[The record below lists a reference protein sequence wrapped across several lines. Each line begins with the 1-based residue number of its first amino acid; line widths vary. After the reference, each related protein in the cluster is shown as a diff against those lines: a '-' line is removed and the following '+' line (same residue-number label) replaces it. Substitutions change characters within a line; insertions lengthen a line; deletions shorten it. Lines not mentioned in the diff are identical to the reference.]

1 MFDIKSRS
9 RYSFHVLAMACFK
22 IKADRQVKLAKS
34 RPKQMDGGR
43 TGYGR
48 LIIESSLVIKTSVL
62 IKRWATVIFIESLR
76 VTRSVMLRNAP
87 LSMKLLLILIFP
99 LLGFL
104 AFAGLYVADKS
115 ETLGDNSRAVTATSV
130 ARTLSDVV
138 TTLQRER
145 GASGVFLGSGGKTMQ
160 DKLRSLRQ
168 ETDKA
173 MVEMRAQSTEGLSG
187 TENVSRALDDVIA
200 LRLKVDALA
209 INNTESGARF
219 TDIIKVL
226 IGFTY
231 SLEATIEDPQILR
244 ALSSLNQFVD
254 MKERA
259 GRERVLLGLAFN
271 QNRFDAALL
280 SRFSRNLGEF
290 SGYYEAFQR
299 WSPEVFK
306 TKLNAVLQ
314 QPASLE
320 VARLQ
325 RLGFDTPLGDPLN
338 VKPEDWFNLATSR
351 IDMMAQVETELGQTV
366 VSLASDARNEAER
379 SLYVAIGTVVMML
392 IVVLWL
398 ASVIIRNI
406 KIAVVDVN
414 RTLVALSTRD
424 LTART
429 RYTGKDEFGEI
440 SRNLDNMAQQI
451 SDVIREIGSATA
463 QVATAAEQSSAVA
476 LQTSQNVAQQRQGTD
491 QVATAISQMSSTV
504 KDVARST
511 TDASEMSQRVNAST
525 MQGKAEIENTI
536 SLIQG
541 LSLQA
546 QQTSQIIGELKGES
560 NSISSV
566 LDVIRGVADQTNLLA
581 LNAAIEAARAGEQ
594 GRGFAV
600 VADEVRNL
608 AKKTQDSTVSI
619 QQMIANLQ
627 SGSERAAAS
636 MQETLGKAQEGASN
650 VVRAGELLEEIAE
663 GIASISDRN
672 IQVASAAEEQSLVA
686 EEIHRNVH
694 DINALVIQVSA
705 GAEQTAVTSRELA
718 RLAEQQ
724 QGLVGRFKVS

>member
-1 MFDIKSRS
+1 
-9 RYSFHVLAMACFK
+9 
-22 IKADRQVKLAKS
+22 
-34 RPKQMDGGR
+34 
-43 TGYGR
+43 
-48 LIIESSLVIKTSVL
+48 
-62 IKRWATVIFIESLR
+62 
-76 VTRSVMLRNAP
+76 MLRNAP
-87 LSMKLLLILIFP
+87 LSIKLLLILMFP

-104 AFAGLYVADKS
+104 AFAGIFVADKS
-115 ETLGDNSRAVTATSV
+115 ETFGENSRAVTATN
-130 ARTLSDVV
+130 AAQKLSDVV

-145 GASGVFLGSGGKTMQ
+145 GASGVFLGSGGKSMQ
-160 DKLRSLRQ
+160 DKLKTFRQ

-173 MVEMRAQSTEGLSG
+173 MGEMRAQSTQDIPG
-187 TENVSRALDDVIA
+187 TANVLRALDDVIA
-200 LRLKVDALA
+200 LRLKVDGLA
-209 INNTESGARF
+209 INNTESGTRF
-219 TDIIKVL
+219 TDIIKTL
-226 IGFTY
+226 IGYNY
-231 SLEATIEDPQILR
+231 SLEASIEDPQILR

-299 WSPEVFK
+299 WSPEAFK
-306 TKLNAVLQ
+306 TRLNDVLQ
-314 QPASLE
+314 QPGSLE

-338 VKPEDWFNLATSR
+338 IKPEDWFNLSTSR
-351 IDMMAQVETELGQTV
+351 IDLMAKVEAELGQTV
-366 VSLASDARNEAER
+366 VGLASDARSTAES
-379 SLYVAIGTVVMML
+379 SLYAAIATVIAML
-392 IVVLWL
+392 IAVLWL

-414 RTLVALSTRD
+414 RTLIALSTRD

-451 SDVIREIGSATA
+451 SEVIGEIGSATA

-476 LQTSQNVAQQRQGTD
+476 LQTSQNVAQQRLGTD
-491 QVATAISQMSSTV
+491 QMATAISQMSATV

-511 TDASEMSQRVNAST
+511 TDAAAMSQRVNTST
-525 MQGKAEIENTI
+525 VQGKAEIENTI

-546 QQTSQIIGELKGES
+546 EQTSQIIGELKGES
-560 NSISSV
+560 NAISSV

-608 AKKTQDSTVSI
+608 AKKTQESTVSI
-619 QQMIANLQ
+619 QNMIANLQ
-627 SGSERAAAS
+627 SGSERAATS
-636 MQETLGKAQEGASN
+636 MQETLGKAQAGASN

-686 EEIHRNVH
+686 EEIHRNVN
-694 DINALVIQVSA
+694 DINSLVIQVSA

-724 QGLVGRFKVS
+724 QGLVGRFRVS

>member
-1 MFDIKSRS
+1 M
-9 RYSFHVLAMACFK
+9 
-22 IKADRQVKLAKS
+22 
-34 RPKQMDGGR
+34 
-43 TGYGR
+43 
-48 LIIESSLVIKTSVL
+48 
-62 IKRWATVIFIESLR
+62 
-76 VTRSVMLRNAP
+76 
-87 LSMKLLLILIFP
+87 FP
-99 LLGFL
+99 LVGFL
-104 AFAGLYVADKS
+104 AFAGLFVADKS
-115 ETLGDNSRAVTATSV
+115 ENLGDMRRAVTATAV
-130 ARTLSDVV
+130 AQKLSNVV
-138 TTLQRER
+138 TTIQRER
-145 GASGVFLGSGGKTMQ
+145 GASGVFLGSGGKSMQ
-160 DKLRSLRQ
+160 DKLKAFRQ

-173 MVEMRAQSTEGLSG
+173 ISEMRTQSTDGIPG
-187 TENVSRALDDVIA
+187 PDKVYRALDDLNA
-200 LRLKVDALA
+200 LRLKIDTLG
-209 INNTESGARF
+209 INNTESSTRF
-219 TDIIKVL
+219 TDVIKTLV
-226 IGFTY
+226 GFSY
-231 SLEATIEDPQILR
+231 SLEASIEDPEILR
-244 ALSSLNQFVD
+244 GLSSLNQFVD

-259 GRERVLLGLAFN
+259 GRERVLLVQAFN
-271 QNRFDAALL
+271 QNRFDAPLL

-290 SGYYEAFQR
+290 SGYLEAFQR

-306 TKLNAVLQ
+306 TKLNDVMQ
-314 QPASLE
+314 QPGSLE

-325 RLGFDTPLGDPLN
+325 RLGFDTPMGDPLN

-351 IDMMAQVETELGQTV
+351 IDLMAQVEAELGQNV
-366 VSLASDARNEAER
+366 VSLATAARSSAQS
-379 SLYVAIGTVVMML
+379 SLYVAVATVVLML

-406 KIAVVDVN
+406 KVAVVDVN
-414 RTLVALSTRD
+414 RTLIALSTRD

-429 RYTGKDEFGEI
+429 RYVGKDEFGEI

-451 SDVIREIGSATA
+451 SDVIRDIGSATA

-491 QVATAISQMSSTV
+491 QVATAISEMSATV

-511 TDASEMSQRVNAST
+511 TDAAAMSQRVNTST
-525 MQGKAEIENTI
+525 VQGKAEIENTI

-546 QQTSQIIGELKGES
+546 EQTSQIIGELKGES
-560 NSISSV
+560 NAISSV

-608 AKKTQDSTVSI
+608 AKKTQESTVSI
-619 QQMIANLQ
+619 QNMIANLQ
-627 SGSERAAAS
+627 SGSERAATS
-636 MQETLGKAQEGASN
+636 MQETLGKAQAGASS

-686 EEIHRNVH
+686 EEIHRNVD
-694 DINALVIQVSA
+694 DINSLVIQVSA

-724 QGLVGRFKVS
+724 QGLVGRFRVS

>member
-1 MFDIKSRS
+1 MHVMRS
-9 RYSFHVLAMACFK
+9 A
-22 IKADRQVKLAKS
+22 
-34 RPKQMDGGR
+34 
-43 TGYGR
+43 
-48 LIIESSLVIKTSVL
+48 
-62 IKRWATVIFIESLR
+62 
-76 VTRSVMLRNAP
+76 MLRNAP

-99 LLGFL
+99 LVGFL
-104 AFAGLYVADKS
+104 AFAGLFVADKS
-115 ETLGDNSRAVTATSV
+115 ENLGDMRRAVTATAV
-130 ARTLSDVV
+130 AQKLSNVV
-138 TTLQRER
+138 TTIQRER
-145 GASGVFLGSGGKTMQ
+145 GASGVFLGSGGKSMQ
-160 DKLRSLRQ
+160 DKLKAFRQ

-173 MVEMRAQSTEGLSG
+173 ISEMRTQSTDGIPG
-187 TENVSRALDDVIA
+187 PDKVYRALDDLNA
-200 LRLKVDALA
+200 LRLKIDTLG
-209 INNTESGARF
+209 INNTESSTRF
-219 TDIIKVL
+219 TDVIKTLV
-226 IGFTY
+226 GFSY
-231 SLEATIEDPQILR
+231 SLEASIEDPEILR
-244 ALSSLNQFVD
+244 GLSSLNQFVD

-259 GRERVLLGLAFN
+259 GRERVLLVQAFN
-271 QNRFDAALL
+271 QNRFDAPLL

-290 SGYYEAFQR
+290 SGYLEAFQR

-306 TKLNAVLQ
+306 TKLNYVMQ
-314 QPASLE
+314 QPGSLE

-325 RLGFDTPLGDPLN
+325 RLGFDTPMGDPLN

-351 IDMMAQVETELGQTV
+351 IDLMAQVEAELGQNV
-366 VSLASDARNEAER
+366 VSLATAARSSAQS
-379 SLYVAIGTVVMML
+379 SLYVAVATVVLML

-406 KIAVVDVN
+406 KVAVVDVN
-414 RTLVALSTRD
+414 RTLIGLSTRD

-429 RYTGKDEFGEI
+429 RYVGKDEFGEI

-451 SDVIREIGSATA
+451 SDVIRDIGSATA

-491 QVATAISQMSSTV
+491 QVATAISEMSATV

-511 TDASEMSQRVNAST
+511 TDAAAMSQRVNTST
-525 MQGKAEIENTI
+525 VQGKAEIENTI

-546 QQTSQIIGELKGES
+546 EQTSQIIGELKGES
-560 NSISSV
+560 NAISSV

-608 AKKTQDSTVSI
+608 AKKTQESTVSI
-619 QQMIANLQ
+619 QNMIANLQ
-627 SGSERAAAS
+627 SGSERAATS
-636 MQETLGKAQEGASN
+636 MQETLGKAQAGASS

-686 EEIHRNVH
+686 EEIHRNVD
-694 DINALVIQVSA
+694 DINSLVIQVSA

-724 QGLVGRFKVS
+724 QGLVGRFRVS

>member
-1 MFDIKSRS
+1 M
-9 RYSFHVLAMACFK
+9 
-22 IKADRQVKLAKS
+22 
-34 RPKQMDGGR
+34 
-43 TGYGR
+43 
-48 LIIESSLVIKTSVL
+48 
-62 IKRWATVIFIESLR
+62 
-76 VTRSVMLRNAP
+76 
-87 LSMKLLLILIFP
+87 FP

-104 AFAGLYVADKS
+104 AFAGLFVADKS
-115 ETLGDNSRAVTATSV
+115 ENLGDMRRAVTATAV
-130 ARTLSDVV
+130 AQKLSNVV
-138 TTLQRER
+138 TTIQRER
-145 GASGVFLGSGGKTMQ
+145 GASGVFLGSGGKSMQ
-160 DKLRSLRQ
+160 DKLKAFRQ

-173 MVEMRAQSTEGLSG
+173 ISEMRTQSTDGIPSPDK
-187 TENVSRALDDVIA
+187 VYRALDDLTA
-200 LRLKVDALA
+200 LRLKIDTLG
-209 INNTESGARF
+209 INNTESSTRF
-219 TDIIKVL
+219 TDVIKTLV
-226 IGFTY
+226 GFSY
-231 SLEATIEDPQILR
+231 SLEASIEDPEILR
-244 ALSSLNQFVD
+244 GLSSLNQFVD

-259 GRERVLLGLAFN
+259 GRERVLLVQAFN
-271 QNRFDAALL
+271 QNRFDAPLL

-290 SGYYEAFQR
+290 SGYLEAFQR

-306 TKLNAVLQ
+306 TKLNDVMQ
-314 QPASLE
+314 QPGSLE

-325 RLGFDTPLGDPLN
+325 RLGFDTPMGDPLN
-338 VKPEDWFNLATSR
+338 VKPEDWFNLATAR
-351 IDMMAQVETELGQTV
+351 IDMMANVEAELGQNV
-366 VSLASDARNEAER
+366 VGLATDARSSAQS
-379 SLYVAIGTVVMML
+379 SLYVAVAIVVLML

-406 KIAVVDVN
+406 KVAVVDVN
-414 RTLVALSTRD
+414 RTLMALSTRD

-429 RYTGKDEFGEI
+429 RYVGKDEFGEI

-451 SDVIREIGSATA
+451 SDVIRDIGSATA

-476 LQTSQNVAQQRQGTD
+476 LQTNQNVAQQRQGTD
-491 QVATAISQMSSTV
+491 QVATAISEMSATV

-511 TDASEMSQRVNAST
+511 TDAAEMSQRVNNST
-525 MQGKAEIENTI
+525 LQGKTEIDNTI
-536 SLIQG
+536 GLIQG
-541 LSLQA
+541 LSVQA
-546 QQTSQIIGELKGES
+546 EETSRIIDELKGES

-619 QQMIANLQ
+619 QKMIANLQ

-663 GIASISDRN
+663 GIATISDRN

-686 EEIHRNVH
+686 EEIHRNVD
-694 DINALVIQVSA
+694 DINSLVIQVSA

>member
-1 MFDIKSRS
+1 
-9 RYSFHVLAMACFK
+9 
-22 IKADRQVKLAKS
+22 
-34 RPKQMDGGR
+34 
-43 TGYGR
+43 
-48 LIIESSLVIKTSVL
+48 
-62 IKRWATVIFIESLR
+62 
-76 VTRSVMLRNAP
+76 MLRNAP

-99 LLGFL
+99 LVGFL
-104 AFAGLYVADKS
+104 AFAGLFVADKS
-115 ETLGDNSRAVTATSV
+115 ENLGDMRRAVTATAV
-130 ARTLSDVV
+130 AQKLSNVV
-138 TTLQRER
+138 TTIQRER
-145 GASGVFLGSGGKTMQ
+145 GASGVFLGSGGKSMQ
-160 DKLRSLRQ
+160 DKLKAFRQ

-173 MVEMRAQSTEGLSG
+173 ISEMRTQSTDGIPG
-187 TENVSRALDDVIA
+187 PDKVYRALDDLNA
-200 LRLKVDALA
+200 LRLKIDTLG
-209 INNTESGARF
+209 INNTESSTRF
-219 TDIIKVL
+219 TDVIKTLV
-226 IGFTY
+226 GFSY
-231 SLEATIEDPQILR
+231 SLEASIEDPEILR
-244 ALSSLNQFVD
+244 GLSSLNQFVD

-259 GRERVLLGLAFN
+259 GRERVLLVQAFN
-271 QNRFDAALL
+271 QNRFDAPLL

-290 SGYYEAFQR
+290 SGYLEAFQR

-306 TKLNAVLQ
+306 TKLNDVMQ
-314 QPASLE
+314 QPGSLE

-325 RLGFDTPLGDPLN
+325 RLGFDTPMGDPLN

-351 IDMMAQVETELGQTV
+351 IDLMAQVEAELGQNV
-366 VSLASDARNEAER
+366 VSLATAARSSAQS
-379 SLYVAIGTVVMML
+379 SLYVAVATVVLML

-406 KIAVVDVN
+406 KVAVVDVN
-414 RTLVALSTRD
+414 RTLIALSTRD

-429 RYTGKDEFGEI
+429 RYVGKDEFGEI

-451 SDVIREIGSATA
+451 SDVIRDIGSATA

-491 QVATAISQMSSTV
+491 QVATAISEMSATV

-511 TDASEMSQRVNAST
+511 TDAAAMSQRVNTST
-525 MQGKAEIENTI
+525 VQGKAEIENTI

-546 QQTSQIIGELKGES
+546 EQTSQIIGELKGES
-560 NSISSV
+560 NAISSV

-608 AKKTQDSTVSI
+608 AKKTQESTVSI
-619 QQMIANLQ
+619 QNMIANLQ
-627 SGSERAAAS
+627 SGSERAATS
-636 MQETLGKAQEGASN
+636 MQETLGKAQAGASN

-686 EEIHRNVH
+686 EEIHRNVD
-694 DINALVIQVSA
+694 DINSLVIQVSA

>member
-1 MFDIKSRS
+1 
-9 RYSFHVLAMACFK
+9 
-22 IKADRQVKLAKS
+22 
-34 RPKQMDGGR
+34 
-43 TGYGR
+43 
-48 LIIESSLVIKTSVL
+48 
-62 IKRWATVIFIESLR
+62 
-76 VTRSVMLRNAP
+76 MLRNAP

-104 AFAGLYVADKS
+104 AFAGLFVADKS
-115 ETLGDNSRAVTATSV
+115 ENLGDMRRAVTATAV
-130 ARTLSDVV
+130 AQKLSNVV
-138 TTLQRER
+138 TTIQRER
-145 GASGVFLGSGGKTMQ
+145 GASGVFLGSGGKSMQ
-160 DKLRSLRQ
+160 DKLKAFRQ

-173 MVEMRAQSTEGLSG
+173 ISEMRAQSTDGIPG
-187 TENVSRALDDVIA
+187 PDKVYRALDDLTA
-200 LRLKVDALA
+200 LRLKIDTLG
-209 INNTESGARF
+209 INNTESSTRF
-219 TDIIKVL
+219 TDVIKTLV
-226 IGFTY
+226 GFSY
-231 SLEATIEDPQILR
+231 SLEASIEDPEILR
-244 ALSSLNQFVD
+244 GLSSLNQFVD

-259 GRERVLLGLAFN
+259 GRERVLLVQAFN
-271 QNRFDAALL
+271 QNRFDAPLL

-290 SGYYEAFQR
+290 SGYLEAFQR

-306 TKLNAVLQ
+306 TKLNDVMQ
-314 QPASLE
+314 QPGSLE

-325 RLGFDTPLGDPLN
+325 RLGFDTPMGDPLN
-338 VKPEDWFNLATSR
+338 VKPEDWFNLSTAR
-351 IDMMAQVETELGQTV
+351 IDMMANVEAELGQNV
-366 VSLASDARNEAER
+366 VGLATDARSSAQS
-379 SLYVAIGTVVMML
+379 SLYVAVAIVVLML

-406 KIAVVDVN
+406 KVAVVDVN
-414 RTLVALSTRD
+414 RTLMALSTRD

-429 RYTGKDEFGEI
+429 RYIGKDEFGEI
-440 SRNLDNMAQQI
+440 SRNLDNMAHQI
-451 SDVIREIGSATA
+451 SEVISEIGSATA

-476 LQTSQNVAQQRQGTD
+476 LQTNQNVAQQRQGTD
-491 QVATAISQMSSTV
+491 QVATAISEMSATV

-511 TDASEMSQRVNAST
+511 TDAAEMSQRVNSST
-525 MQGKAEIENTI
+525 VQGKTEIDNTI
-536 SLIQG
+536 GLIQE
-541 LSLQA
+541 LSVQA
-546 QQTSQIIGELKGES
+546 EETSRIIDELKGES

-619 QQMIANLQ
+619 QKMIANLQ

-663 GIASISDRN
+663 GIATISDRN

-686 EEIHRNVH
+686 EEIHRNVD
-694 DINALVIQVSA
+694 DINSLVIQVSA

>member
-1 MFDIKSRS
+1 M
-9 RYSFHVLAMACFK
+9 
-22 IKADRQVKLAKS
+22 
-34 RPKQMDGGR
+34 
-43 TGYGR
+43 
-48 LIIESSLVIKTSVL
+48 
-62 IKRWATVIFIESLR
+62 
-76 VTRSVMLRNAP
+76 
-87 LSMKLLLILIFP
+87 FP

-104 AFAGLYVADKS
+104 AFAGIFVADKR
-115 ETLGDNSRAVTATSV
+115 ETLSDNSRAVTATS
-130 ARTLSDVV
+130 AAQKLSDVV

-145 GASGVFLGSGGKTMQ
+145 GASGVFLGSGGKSMQ
-160 DKLRSLRQ
+160 DKLKTFRQ
-168 ETDKA
+168 ESDKA
-173 MVEMRAQSTEGLSG
+173 ISAMRAQSTEGIPGLDG
-187 TENVSRALDDVIA
+187 VKRALDDLLA
-200 LRLKVDALA
+200 LRAKVDSLA
-209 INNTESGARF
+209 INNTESGTRF
-219 TDIIKVL
+219 TDIIKTL

-231 SLEATIEDPQILR
+231 SLEASIEDPEILR

-271 QNRFDAALL
+271 QNRFDSALL

-299 WSPEVFK
+299 WAPDVFK
-306 TKLNAVLQ
+306 SKLSAVLQ
-314 QPASLE
+314 QPGSLE

-338 VKPEDWFNLATSR
+338 VKPEDWFNLATVR
-351 IDMMAQVETELGQTV
+351 IDMMAQVEAELGQTV
-366 VSLASDARNEAER
+366 VGLASDARKDAER
-379 SLYVAIGTVVMML
+379 SLYVAIGTVIVML
-392 IVVLWL
+392 IAVLWL

-414 RTLVALSTRD
+414 RTLITLSTRD

-451 SDVIREIGSATA
+451 SEVIREIGSATA

-511 TDASEMSQRVNAST
+511 TAASAMSQRVNAST
-525 MQGKAEIENTI
+525 MQGKIEIDNTVT
-536 SLIQG
+536 LIKG
-541 LSLQA
+541 LSVQA
-546 QQTSQIIGELKGES
+546 EQTSRIIDELKGES
-560 NSISSV
+560 DSISSV

-608 AKKTQDSTVSI
+608 AKKTQESTVSI
-619 QQMIANLQ
+619 QNMIANLQ
-627 SGSERAAAS
+627 SGSDRAASS
-636 MQETLGKAQEGASN
+636 MQETLGKAQQGATN

-724 QGLVGRFKVS
+724 QGLVGRFRVS

>member
-1 MFDIKSRS
+1 
-9 RYSFHVLAMACFK
+9 
-22 IKADRQVKLAKS
+22 
-34 RPKQMDGGR
+34 
-43 TGYGR
+43 
-48 LIIESSLVIKTSVL
+48 
-62 IKRWATVIFIESLR
+62 
-76 VTRSVMLRNAP
+76 MLRNAP

-104 AFAGLYVADKS
+104 AFAGLFVADKS
-115 ETLGDNSRAVTATSV
+115 ENLGDMRRAVTATAV
-130 ARTLSDVV
+130 AQKLSNVV
-138 TTLQRER
+138 TTIQRER
-145 GASGVFLGSGGKTMQ
+145 GASGVFLGSGGKSMQ
-160 DKLRSLRQ
+160 DKLKTFRQ

-173 MVEMRAQSTEGLSG
+173 ISEMRAQSTDGIPG
-187 TENVSRALDDVIA
+187 PDKVYRALDDLTA
-200 LRLKVDALA
+200 LRLKIDTLG
-209 INNTESGARF
+209 INNTESSTRF
-219 TDIIKVL
+219 TDVIKTLV
-226 IGFTY
+226 GFSY
-231 SLEATIEDPQILR
+231 SLEASIEDPQILR
-244 ALSSLNQFVD
+244 GLSSLNQFID

-259 GRERVLLGLAFN
+259 GRERVLLVQAFN
-271 QNRFDAALL
+271 QNRFDAPLL

-290 SGYYEAFQR
+290 SGYLEAFQR

-306 TKLNAVLQ
+306 TKLNDVMQ
-314 QPASLE
+314 QPGSLE

-325 RLGFDTPLGDPLN
+325 RLGFDTPMGDPLN
-338 VKPEDWFNLATSR
+338 VKPEDWFNLSTVR
-351 IDMMAQVETELGQTV
+351 IDMMAQVEAELGQNV
-366 VSLASDARNEAER
+366 VGLATDARSSAQS
-379 SLYVAIGTVVMML
+379 SLYVAVATVVLML

-406 KIAVVDVN
+406 KVAVVDVN
-414 RTLVALSTRD
+414 RTLMALSTRD

-429 RYTGKDEFGEI
+429 RYIGKDEFGEI
-440 SRNLDNMAQQI
+440 SRNLDNMAHQI
-451 SDVIREIGSATA
+451 SEVISEIGSATA

-476 LQTSQNVAQQRQGTD
+476 LQTNQNVAQQRQGTD
-491 QVATAISQMSSTV
+491 QVATAISEMSATV

-511 TDASEMSQRVNAST
+511 TDAAEMSQRVNNST
-525 MQGKAEIENTI
+525 VQGKTEIDNTI
-536 SLIQG
+536 GLIQE
-541 LSLQA
+541 LSVQA
-546 QQTSQIIGELKGES
+546 EETSRIIDELKGES

-619 QQMIANLQ
+619 QKMIANLQ

-663 GIASISDRN
+663 GIATISDRN

-686 EEIHRNVH
+686 EEIHRNVD
-694 DINALVIQVSA
+694 DINSLVIQVSA
-705 GAEQTAVTSRELA
+705 GAEQTAVTSSELA

>member
-1 MFDIKSRS
+1 M
-9 RYSFHVLAMACFK
+9 V
-22 IKADRQVKLAKS
+22 
-34 RPKQMDGGR
+34 
-43 TGYGR
+43 
-48 LIIESSLVIKTSVL
+48 
-62 IKRWATVIFIESLR
+62 FIESLR
-76 VTRSVMLRNAP
+76 VLRSVMLRNAP
-87 LSMKLLLILIFP
+87 LSIKLLLILMFP

-104 AFAGLYVADKS
+104 AFAGIFVADKS
-115 ETLGDNSRAVTATSV
+115 ETFGENSLAVTATN
-130 ARTLSDVV
+130 AAQKLSDVV

-145 GASGVFLGSGGKTMQ
+145 GASGVFLGSGGKSMQ
-160 DKLRSLRQ
+160 DKLKTFRQ

-173 MVEMRAQSTEGLSG
+173 MGEMRAQSTQDIPG
-187 TENVSRALDDVIA
+187 TANVLRALDDVIA
-200 LRLKVDALA
+200 LRLKVDGLA
-209 INNTESGARF
+209 INNTESGTRF
-219 TDIIKVL
+219 TDIIKTL
-226 IGFTY
+226 IGYNY
-231 SLEATIEDPQILR
+231 SLEASIEDPQILR

-299 WSPEVFK
+299 WSPEAFK
-306 TKLNAVLQ
+306 TRLNDVLQ
-314 QPASLE
+314 QPGSLE

-338 VKPEDWFNLATSR
+338 IKPEDWFNLSTSR
-351 IDMMAQVETELGQTV
+351 IDLMAKVEAELGQTV
-366 VSLASDARNEAER
+366 VGLASDARSTAES
-379 SLYVAIGTVVMML
+379 SLYVAIATVIAML
-392 IVVLWL
+392 IAVLWL

-414 RTLVALSTRD
+414 RTLIALSTRD

-429 RYTGKDEFGEI
+429 CYTGKDEFGEI

-451 SDVIREIGSATA
+451 SEVIGEIGSATA
-463 QVATAAEQSSAVA
+463 QVATAAEQSSSVA
-476 LQTSQNVAQQRQGTD
+476 LQTSQNVAQQRLGTD
-491 QVATAISQMSSTV
+491 QMATAISQMSATV

-511 TDASEMSQRVNAST
+511 TDAAAMSQRVNTST
-525 MQGKAEIENTI
+525 VQGKAEIENTI

-546 QQTSQIIGELKGES
+546 EQTSQIIGELKGES
-560 NSISSV
+560 NAISSV

-608 AKKTQDSTVSI
+608 AKKTQESTVSI
-619 QQMIANLQ
+619 QNMIANLQ
-627 SGSERAAAS
+627 SGSERAATS
-636 MQETLGKAQEGASN
+636 MQETLGKAQAGASN

-686 EEIHRNVH
+686 EEIHRNVD
-694 DINALVIQVSA
+694 DINSLVIQVSA

-724 QGLVGRFKVS
+724 QGLVGRFRVS

>member
-1 MFDIKSRS
+1 M
-9 RYSFHVLAMACFK
+9 
-22 IKADRQVKLAKS
+22 
-34 RPKQMDGGR
+34 
-43 TGYGR
+43 
-48 LIIESSLVIKTSVL
+48 
-62 IKRWATVIFIESLR
+62 
-76 VTRSVMLRNAP
+76 
-87 LSMKLLLILIFP
+87 FP

-104 AFAGLYVADKS
+104 AFAGIFVADKS
-115 ETLGDNSRAVTATSV
+115 ENLGDMRRAVTATS
-130 ARTLSDVV
+130 AAQKLSNIV

-145 GASGVFLGSGGKTMQ
+145 GASGVFLGSGGKSMQ
-160 DKLRSLRQ
+160 DKLKTFRQ

-173 MVEMRAQSTEGLSG
+173 IVEMRAQSADGIPGL
-187 TENVSRALDDVIA
+187 EKVNRALDDLIA
-200 LRLKVDALA
+200 LRLKVDALS
-209 INNTESGARF
+209 INGTESSTRF
-219 TDIIKVL
+219 TDVVKTL
-226 IGFTY
+226 IGFSY
-231 SLEATIEDPQILR
+231 SLEASIEDPEILR

-259 GRERVLLGLAFN
+259 GRERVLLVQAFN
-271 QNRFDAALL
+271 QNRFDAPLL

-290 SGYYEAFQR
+290 SGYLEAFQR
-299 WSPEVFK
+299 WSPEIFK
-306 TKLNAVLQ
+306 TKLNDVMQ
-314 QPASLE
+314 QPGSLE

-325 RLGFDTPLGDPLN
+325 HLGFDTPLGDALN
-338 VKPEDWFNLATSR
+338 IKPEDWFNLATVR
-351 IDMMAQVETELGQTV
+351 IDMMAQVEAELGQTV
-366 VSLASDARNEAER
+366 VSLASNARSAAES
-379 SLYVAIGTVVMML
+379 SLYIAVGTVILML
-392 IVVLWL
+392 VVVLWL

-414 RTLVALSTRD
+414 RTLIALSTRD

-451 SDVIREIGSATA
+451 SEVIGEIGSATA

-476 LQTSQNVAQQRQGTD
+476 LQTSQNVAQQRLGTD
-491 QVATAISQMSSTV
+491 QMATAISQMSATV

-511 TDASEMSQRVNAST
+511 TDAAAMSQRVNIST
-525 MQGKAEIENTI
+525 VQGKAEIENTI

-546 QQTSQIIGELKGES
+546 EQTSQIIGELKGES
-560 NSISSV
+560 NAISSV

-608 AKKTQDSTVSI
+608 AKKTQESTVSI
-619 QQMIANLQ
+619 QNMIANLQ
-627 SGSERAAAS
+627 SGSERAATS
-636 MQETLGKAQEGASN
+636 MQETLGKAQAGASN

-686 EEIHRNVH
+686 EEIHRNVN

-724 QGLVGRFKVS
+724 QGLVGRFRVS

>member
-1 MFDIKSRS
+1 M
-9 RYSFHVLAMACFK
+9 
-22 IKADRQVKLAKS
+22 
-34 RPKQMDGGR
+34 
-43 TGYGR
+43 
-48 LIIESSLVIKTSVL
+48 
-62 IKRWATVIFIESLR
+62 
-76 VTRSVMLRNAP
+76 
-87 LSMKLLLILIFP
+87 FP

-104 AFAGLYVADKS
+104 AFAGIFVADKS
-115 ETLGDNSRAVTATSV
+115 ENLSDMRRAVTATSAV
-130 ARTLSDVV
+130 QKLSNVV
-138 TTLQRER
+138 TTIQRER
-145 GASGVFLGSGGKTMQ
+145 GASGVFLGSGGKSMQ
-160 DKLRSLRQ
+160 DKLKSFRQ
-168 ETDKA
+168 ETDQA
-173 MVEMRAQSTEGLSG
+173 MGEMRAQSTEGIPG
-187 TENVSRALDDVIA
+187 PEKVNRALDDLIA

-209 INNTESGARF
+209 INNTESGTRF
-219 TDIIKVL
+219 TDIIKTL

-231 SLEATIEDPQILR
+231 SMEASIEDPQILR

-290 SGYYEAFQR
+290 SGYFEAFQR
-299 WSPEVFK
+299 WSPEAFK
-306 TKLNAVLQ
+306 TRLNDVLQ
-314 QPASLE
+314 QPGSLE

-338 VKPEDWFNLATSR
+338 IKPEDWFNLSTNR
-351 IDMMAQVETELGQTV
+351 IDLMARVEAELGQTV
-366 VSLASDARNEAER
+366 VGLATDARSAAQS
-379 SLYVAIGTVVMML
+379 SLYVAVATVIVML

-406 KIAVVDVN
+406 KVAVVDVN

-451 SDVIREIGSATA
+451 SEVIREIGSATS
-463 QVATAAEQSSAVA
+463 QVATAAGQSSAVA
-476 LQTSQNVAQQRQGTD
+476 LQTSQNVAQQRLGTD
-491 QVATAISQMSSTV
+491 QVATAISEMSATV

-511 TDASEMSQRVNAST
+511 TDAAEMSQRVNNST
-525 MQGKAEIENTI
+525 VQGKTEIDNTI
-536 SLIQG
+536 GLIQG
-541 LSLQA
+541 LSVQA
-546 QQTSQIIGELKGES
+546 EETSRIIDELKGES
-560 NSISSV
+560 NAISSV

-619 QQMIANLQ
+619 QNMIANLQ

-663 GIASISDRN
+663 GIATISDRN

-686 EEIHRNVH
+686 EEIHRNVN

>member
-1 MFDIKSRS
+1 MPSQVFSS
-9 RYSFHVLAMACFK
+9 L
-22 IKADRQVKLAKS
+22 IKA
-34 RPKQMDGGR
+34 R
-43 TGYGR
+43 T
-48 LIIESSLVIKTSVL
+48 SSDM
-62 IKRWATVIFIESLR
+62 R
-76 VTRSVMLRNAP
+76 
-87 LSMKLLLILIFP
+87 
-99 LLGFL
+99 
-104 AFAGLYVADKS
+104 
-115 ETLGDNSRAVTATSV
+115 RAVTATS
-130 ARTLSDVV
+130 AAQKLSNVV
-138 TTLQRER
+138 TTIQRER
-145 GASGVFLGSGGKTMQ
+145 GASGVFLGSGGKSMQ
-160 DKLRSLRQ
+160 DKLKSFRQ
-168 ETDKA
+168 ETDQA
-173 MVEMRAQSTEGLSG
+173 MGEMRAQSTEGIPG
-187 TENVSRALDDVIA
+187 PEKVNRALDDLIA

-209 INNTESGARF
+209 INNTESGTRF
-219 TDIIKVL
+219 TDIIKTL

-231 SLEATIEDPQILR
+231 SMEASIEDPQILR

-290 SGYYEAFQR
+290 SGYFEAFQR
-299 WSPEVFK
+299 WSPEAFK
-306 TKLNAVLQ
+306 TRLNDVLQ
-314 QPASLE
+314 QPGSLE

-338 VKPEDWFNLATSR
+338 IKPEDWFNLSNNR
-351 IDMMAQVETELGQTV
+351 IDLMARVEAELGQTV
-366 VSLASDARNEAER
+366 VGLASDARSAAQS
-379 SLYVAIGTVVMML
+379 SLYVAVATVIVML

-406 KIAVVDVN
+406 KVAVVDVN

-451 SDVIREIGSATA
+451 SEVIREIGSATS
-463 QVATAAEQSSAVA
+463 QVATAAGQSSAVA
-476 LQTSQNVAQQRQGTD
+476 LQTSQNVAQQRLGTD
-491 QVATAISQMSSTV
+491 QVATAISEMSATV

-511 TDASEMSQRVNAST
+511 TDAAEMSQRVNNST
-525 MQGKAEIENTI
+525 VQGKTEIDNTI
-536 SLIQG
+536 GLIQG
-541 LSLQA
+541 LSVQA
-546 QQTSQIIGELKGES
+546 EETSRIIDELKGES
-560 NSISSV
+560 NAISSV

-619 QQMIANLQ
+619 QNMIANLQ

-663 GIASISDRN
+663 GIATISDRN

-686 EEIHRNVH
+686 EEIHRNVN

>member
-1 MFDIKSRS
+1 M
-9 RYSFHVLAMACFK
+9 
-22 IKADRQVKLAKS
+22 
-34 RPKQMDGGR
+34 
-43 TGYGR
+43 
-48 LIIESSLVIKTSVL
+48 
-62 IKRWATVIFIESLR
+62 
-76 VTRSVMLRNAP
+76 
-87 LSMKLLLILIFP
+87 FP

-104 AFAGLYVADKS
+104 AFAGIFVADKS
-115 ETLGDNSRAVTATSV
+115 ENLGDMRRAVTATS
-130 ARTLSDVV
+130 AAQKLSYVV
-138 TTLQRER
+138 TTIQRER
-145 GASGVFLGSGGKTMQ
+145 GASGVFLGSGGKSMQ
-160 DKLRSLRQ
+160 DKLKAFPQ
-168 ETDKA
+168 DTDKA
-173 MVEMRAQSTEGLSG
+173 ISEMRAQSTDGIPFPDK
-187 TENVSRALDDVIA
+187 VYRALDDLTA
-200 LRLKVDALA
+200 LRLKIDTLG
-209 INNTESGARF
+209 INNTESSTRF
-219 TDIIKVL
+219 TDVIKTLV
-226 IGFTY
+226 GFSY
-231 SLEATIEDPQILR
+231 SLEASIEDPEILR
-244 ALSSLNQFVD
+244 GLSSLNQFVD

-259 GRERVLLGLAFN
+259 GRERVLLVQAFN
-271 QNRFDAALL
+271 QNRFDAPLL

-290 SGYYEAFQR
+290 SGYLEAFQR
-299 WSPEVFK
+299 WSPEAFK
-306 TKLNAVLQ
+306 TKLNDVLQ
-314 QPASLE
+314 QPGSLE

-338 VKPEDWFNLATSR
+338 VKPEDWFNLATAR
-351 IDMMAQVETELGQTV
+351 IDMMAQVEAELGQNV
-366 VSLASDARNEAER
+366 VGLATDARSSAQS
-379 SLYVAIGTVVMML
+379 SLYVAVATVVLML

-398 ASVIIRNI
+398 ASVVIRNI

-414 RTLVALSTRD
+414 RTLMALSTRD

-429 RYTGKDEFGEI
+429 RYIGKDEFGEI

-451 SDVIREIGSATA
+451 SEVISEIGSATA

-491 QVATAISQMSSTV
+491 QVATAISEMSATV

-511 TDASEMSQRVNAST
+511 TDAAEMSQRVNNST
-525 MQGKAEIENTI
+525 VQGKTEIDNTI
-536 SLIQG
+536 GLIQG
-541 LSLQA
+541 LSVQA
-546 QQTSQIIGELKGES
+546 EETSRIIEELKGES

-619 QQMIANLQ
+619 QKMIANLQ

-663 GIASISDRN
+663 GIATISDRN

-686 EEIHRNVH
+686 EEIHRNVI
-694 DINALVIQVSA
+694 DINSLVIQVSA

>member
-1 MFDIKSRS
+1 
-9 RYSFHVLAMACFK
+9 
-22 IKADRQVKLAKS
+22 
-34 RPKQMDGGR
+34 
-43 TGYGR
+43 
-48 LIIESSLVIKTSVL
+48 
-62 IKRWATVIFIESLR
+62 
-76 VTRSVMLRNAP
+76 MLRNAP

-104 AFAGLYVADKS
+104 AFAGLFVADKS
-115 ETLGDNSRAVTATSV
+115 ENLGDMRRAVTATAV
-130 ARTLSDVV
+130 AQKLSNVV
-138 TTLQRER
+138 TTIQRER
-145 GASGVFLGSGGKTMQ
+145 GASGVFLGSGGKSMQ
-160 DKLRSLRQ
+160 DKLKTFRQ

-173 MVEMRAQSTEGLSG
+173 ISEMRAQSTDGIPG
-187 TENVSRALDDVIA
+187 PDKVYRALDDLTA
-200 LRLKVDALA
+200 LRLKIDTLG
-209 INNTESGARF
+209 INNTESSTRF
-219 TDIIKVL
+219 TDVIKTLV
-226 IGFTY
+226 GFSY
-231 SLEATIEDPQILR
+231 SLEASIEDPQILR
-244 ALSSLNQFVD
+244 GLSSLNQFID

-259 GRERVLLGLAFN
+259 GRERVLLVQAFN
-271 QNRFDAALL
+271 QNRFDAPLL

-290 SGYYEAFQR
+290 SGYLEAFQR

-306 TKLNAVLQ
+306 TKLNDVMQ
-314 QPASLE
+314 QPGSLE

-325 RLGFDTPLGDPLN
+325 RLGFDTPMGDPLN
-338 VKPEDWFNLATSR
+338 VKPEDWFNLATVR
-351 IDMMAQVETELGQTV
+351 IDMMAQVEAELGQNV
-366 VSLASDARNEAER
+366 VGLATDARSSAQS
-379 SLYVAIGTVVMML
+379 SLYVAVATVVLML

-406 KIAVVDVN
+406 KVAVVDVN
-414 RTLVALSTRD
+414 RTLMALSTRD

-429 RYTGKDEFGEI
+429 GYIGKDEFGEI
-440 SRNLDNMAQQI
+440 SRNLDNMAHQI
-451 SDVIREIGSATA
+451 SEVISEIGSATA

-476 LQTSQNVAQQRQGTD
+476 LQTNQNVAQQRQGTD
-491 QVATAISQMSSTV
+491 QVATAISEMSATV

-511 TDASEMSQRVNAST
+511 TDAAEMSQRVNNST
-525 MQGKAEIENTI
+525 VQGKTEIDNTI
-536 SLIQG
+536 GLIQE
-541 LSLQA
+541 LSVQA
-546 QQTSQIIGELKGES
+546 EETSRIIDELKGES

-619 QQMIANLQ
+619 QKMIANLQ

-663 GIASISDRN
+663 GIATISDRN

-686 EEIHRNVH
+686 
-694 DINALVIQVSA
+694 
-705 GAEQTAVTSRELA
+705 
-718 RLAEQQ
+718 
-724 QGLVGRFKVS
+724 

>member
-1 MFDIKSRS
+1 
-9 RYSFHVLAMACFK
+9 
-22 IKADRQVKLAKS
+22 
-34 RPKQMDGGR
+34 
-43 TGYGR
+43 
-48 LIIESSLVIKTSVL
+48 
-62 IKRWATVIFIESLR
+62 
-76 VTRSVMLRNAP
+76 MLRNAP
-87 LSMKLLLILIFP
+87 LSIKLLLILMFP

-104 AFAGLYVADKS
+104 AFAGIFVADKS
-115 ETLGDNSRAVTATSV
+115 ENLGDMRRAVTATS
-130 ARTLSDVV
+130 AAQKLSNIV

-145 GASGVFLGSGGKTMQ
+145 GASGVFLGSGGKSMQ
-160 DKLRSLRQ
+160 DKLKTFRQ

-173 MVEMRAQSTEGLSG
+173 IVEMRAQSADGIPEL
-187 TENVSRALDDVIA
+187 EKVNRALDDLIA
-200 LRLKVDALA
+200 LRLKVDALS
-209 INNTESGARF
+209 INGTESSTRF
-219 TDIIKVL
+219 TDVVKTL
-226 IGFTY
+226 IGFSY
-231 SLEATIEDPQILR
+231 SLEASIEDPEILR

-259 GRERVLLGLAFN
+259 GRERVLLVQAFN
-271 QNRFDAALL
+271 QNRFDAPLL

-290 SGYYEAFQR
+290 SGYLEAFQR
-299 WSPEVFK
+299 WSPEIFK
-306 TKLNAVLQ
+306 TKLNDVMQ
-314 QPASLE
+314 QPGSLE

-325 RLGFDTPLGDPLN
+325 HLGFDTPLGDALN
-338 VKPEDWFNLATSR
+338 IKPEDWFNLATVR
-351 IDMMAQVETELGQTV
+351 IDMMAQVEAELGQTV
-366 VSLASDARNEAER
+366 VSLASNARSAAES
-379 SLYVAIGTVVMML
+379 SLYIAVGTVILML
-392 IVVLWL
+392 VVVLWL

-414 RTLVALSTRD
+414 RTLIALSTRD

-451 SDVIREIGSATA
+451 SEVIGEIGSATA

-476 LQTSQNVAQQRQGTD
+476 LQTSQNVAQQRLGTD
-491 QVATAISQMSSTV
+491 QMATAISQMSATV

-511 TDASEMSQRVNAST
+511 TDAAAMSQRVNIST
-525 MQGKAEIENTI
+525 VQGKAEIENTI

-546 QQTSQIIGELKGES
+546 EQTSQIIGELKGES
-560 NSISSV
+560 NAISSV

-608 AKKTQDSTVSI
+608 AKKTQESTVSI
-619 QQMIANLQ
+619 QNMIANLQ
-627 SGSERAAAS
+627 SGSERAATS
-636 MQETLGKAQEGASN
+636 MQETLGKAQAGASN

-686 EEIHRNVH
+686 EEIHRNVN

-724 QGLVGRFKVS
+724 QGLVGRFRVS

>member
-1 MFDIKSRS
+1 MHVMRS
-9 RYSFHVLAMACFK
+9 A
-22 IKADRQVKLAKS
+22 
-34 RPKQMDGGR
+34 
-43 TGYGR
+43 
-48 LIIESSLVIKTSVL
+48 
-62 IKRWATVIFIESLR
+62 
-76 VTRSVMLRNAP
+76 MLRNAP

-104 AFAGLYVADKS
+104 AFAGLFVADKS
-115 ETLGDNSRAVTATSV
+115 ENLGDMRRAVTATAV
-130 ARTLSDVV
+130 AQKLSNVV
-138 TTLQRER
+138 TTIQRER
-145 GASGVFLGSGGKTMQ
+145 GASGVFLGSGGKSMQ
-160 DKLRSLRQ
+160 DKLKAFRQ

-173 MVEMRAQSTEGLSG
+173 ISEMRAQSTDGIPG
-187 TENVSRALDDVIA
+187 PDKVYRALDDLNA
-200 LRLKVDALA
+200 LRLKIDTLG
-209 INNTESGARF
+209 INNTESSTRF
-219 TDIIKVL
+219 TDVIKTLV
-226 IGFTY
+226 GFSY
-231 SLEATIEDPQILR
+231 SLEASIEDPEILR
-244 ALSSLNQFVD
+244 GLSSLNQFVD

-259 GRERVLLGLAFN
+259 GRERVLLVQAFN
-271 QNRFDAALL
+271 QNRFDAPLL

-290 SGYYEAFQR
+290 SGYLEAFQR

-306 TKLNAVLQ
+306 TKLNDVMQ
-314 QPASLE
+314 QPGSLE

-338 VKPEDWFNLATSR
+338 VKPEDWFNLSTAR
-351 IDMMAQVETELGQTV
+351 IDMMANVEAELGQNV
-366 VSLASDARNEAER
+366 VGLATDARSSAQS
-379 SLYVAIGTVVMML
+379 SLYVAVATVVLML

-406 KIAVVDVN
+406 KVAVVDVN
-414 RTLVALSTRD
+414 RTLMALSTRD

-429 RYTGKDEFGEI
+429 RYVGKDEFGEI

-451 SDVIREIGSATA
+451 SDVIRDIGSATA

-476 LQTSQNVAQQRQGTD
+476 LQTNQNVAQQRQGTD
-491 QVATAISQMSSTV
+491 QVATAISEMSATV

-511 TDASEMSQRVNAST
+511 TDAAEMSQRVNNST
-525 MQGKAEIENTI
+525 LQGKTEIDNTI
-536 SLIQG
+536 GLIQG
-541 LSLQA
+541 LSVQA
-546 QQTSQIIGELKGES
+546 EETSRIIDELKGES

-619 QQMIANLQ
+619 QKMIANLQ

-663 GIASISDRN
+663 GIATISDRN

-686 EEIHRNVH
+686 EEIHRNVD
-694 DINALVIQVSA
+694 DINSLVIQVSA

>member
-1 MFDIKSRS
+1 
-9 RYSFHVLAMACFK
+9 
-22 IKADRQVKLAKS
+22 
-34 RPKQMDGGR
+34 
-43 TGYGR
+43 
-48 LIIESSLVIKTSVL
+48 
-62 IKRWATVIFIESLR
+62 
-76 VTRSVMLRNAP
+76 MLRNAP

-104 AFAGLYVADKS
+104 AFAGLFVADKS
-115 ETLGDNSRAVTATSV
+115 ENLGDMRRAVTATAV
-130 ARTLSDVV
+130 AQKLSNVV
-138 TTLQRER
+138 TTIQRER
-145 GASGVFLGSGGKTMQ
+145 GASGVFLGSGGKSMQ
-160 DKLRSLRQ
+160 DKLKAFRQ

-173 MVEMRAQSTEGLSG
+173 ISEMRAQSTDGIPG
-187 TENVSRALDDVIA
+187 PDKVYRALDDLNA
-200 LRLKVDALA
+200 LRLKIDTLG
-209 INNTESGARF
+209 INNTESSTRF
-219 TDIIKVL
+219 TDVIKTLV
-226 IGFTY
+226 GFSY
-231 SLEATIEDPQILR
+231 SLEASIEDPEILR
-244 ALSSLNQFVD
+244 GLSSLNQFVD

-259 GRERVLLGLAFN
+259 GRERVLLVQAFN
-271 QNRFDAALL
+271 QNRFDAPLL

-290 SGYYEAFQR
+290 SGYLEAFQR

-306 TKLNAVLQ
+306 AKLNDVMQ
-314 QPASLE
+314 QPGSLE

-338 VKPEDWFNLATSR
+338 VKPEDWFNLSTAR
-351 IDMMAQVETELGQTV
+351 IDMMANVEAELGQNV
-366 VSLASDARNEAER
+366 VGLATDARSSAQS
-379 SLYVAIGTVVMML
+379 SLYVAVATVVLML

-406 KIAVVDVN
+406 KVAVVDVN
-414 RTLVALSTRD
+414 RTLMALSTRD

-429 RYTGKDEFGEI
+429 RYVGKDEFGEI

-451 SDVIREIGSATA
+451 SDVIRDIGSATA

-476 LQTSQNVAQQRQGTD
+476 LQTNQNVAQQRQGTD
-491 QVATAISQMSSTV
+491 QVATAISEMSATV

-511 TDASEMSQRVNAST
+511 TDAAEMSQRVNNST
-525 MQGKAEIENTI
+525 LQGKTEIDNTI
-536 SLIQG
+536 GLIQG
-541 LSLQA
+541 LSVQA
-546 QQTSQIIGELKGES
+546 EETSRIIDELKGES

-619 QQMIANLQ
+619 QKMIANLQ

-663 GIASISDRN
+663 GIATISDRN

-686 EEIHRNVH
+686 EEIHRNVD
-694 DINALVIQVSA
+694 DINSLVIQVSA

>member
-1 MFDIKSRS
+1 M
-9 RYSFHVLAMACFK
+9 
-22 IKADRQVKLAKS
+22 
-34 RPKQMDGGR
+34 
-43 TGYGR
+43 
-48 LIIESSLVIKTSVL
+48 
-62 IKRWATVIFIESLR
+62 
-76 VTRSVMLRNAP
+76 
-87 LSMKLLLILIFP
+87 FP

-104 AFAGLYVADKS
+104 AFAGLFVADKS
-115 ETLGDNSRAVTATSV
+115 ENLGDMRRAVTATAV
-130 ARTLSDVV
+130 AQKLSNVV

-145 GASGVFLGSGGKTMQ
+145 GASGVFLGSGGKSMQ
-160 DKLRSLRQ
+160 DKLKAFRQ
-168 ETDKA
+168 ETEKA
-173 MVEMRAQSTEGLSG
+173 ISEMRAQSTDGIPG
-187 TENVSRALDDVIA
+187 PDKVYRALDDLTA
-200 LRLKVDALA
+200 LRLKVDALG
-209 INNTESGARF
+209 INNTESSTRF
-219 TDIIKVL
+219 TDVIKTLV
-226 IGFTY
+226 GFSY
-231 SLEATIEDPQILR
+231 SLEASIEDPEILR
-244 ALSSLNQFVD
+244 GLSSLNQFVD

-259 GRERVLLGLAFN
+259 GRERVLLVQAFN
-271 QNRFDAALL
+271 QNRFDAPLL

-290 SGYYEAFQR
+290 SGYLEAFQR

-306 TKLNAVLQ
+306 TKLNDVMQ
-314 QPASLE
+314 QPGSLE

-325 RLGFDTPLGDPLN
+325 RLGFDTPMGDPLN

-351 IDMMAQVETELGQTV
+351 IDLMAQVEAELGQNV
-366 VSLASDARNEAER
+366 VSLATDARSSAQS
-379 SLYVAIGTVVMML
+379 SLYVAVATVVLML

-406 KIAVVDVN
+406 KVAVVDVN
-414 RTLVALSTRD
+414 RTLIALSTRD

-429 RYTGKDEFGEI
+429 RYVGKDEFGEI

-451 SDVIREIGSATA
+451 SDVIRDIGSATA

-491 QVATAISQMSSTV
+491 QVATAISEMSATV

-511 TDASEMSQRVNAST
+511 TDAAAMSQRVNTST
-525 MQGKAEIENTI
+525 VQGKAEIENTI

-546 QQTSQIIGELKGES
+546 EQTSQIIGELKGES
-560 NSISSV
+560 NAISSV

-608 AKKTQDSTVSI
+608 AKKTQESTVSI
-619 QQMIANLQ
+619 QNMIANLQ
-627 SGSERAAAS
+627 SGSERAATS
-636 MQETLGKAQEGASN
+636 MQETLGKAQAGASS

-686 EEIHRNVH
+686 EEIHRNVD
-694 DINALVIQVSA
+694 DINSLVIQVSA

-724 QGLVGRFKVS
+724 QGLVGRFRVS

>member
-1 MFDIKSRS
+1 
-9 RYSFHVLAMACFK
+9 
-22 IKADRQVKLAKS
+22 
-34 RPKQMDGGR
+34 
-43 TGYGR
+43 
-48 LIIESSLVIKTSVL
+48 
-62 IKRWATVIFIESLR
+62 
-76 VTRSVMLRNAP
+76 MLRNAP

-104 AFAGLYVADKS
+104 AFAGLFVADKS
-115 ETLGDNSRAVTATSV
+115 ENLGDMRRAVTATAV
-130 ARTLSDVV
+130 AQKLSNVV
-138 TTLQRER
+138 TTIQRER
-145 GASGVFLGSGGKTMQ
+145 GASGVFLGSGGKSMQ
-160 DKLRSLRQ
+160 DKLKAFRQ

-173 MVEMRAQSTEGLSG
+173 ISEMRAQSTDGIPG
-187 TENVSRALDDVIA
+187 PDKVYRALDDLTA
-200 LRLKVDALA
+200 LRLKIDTLG
-209 INNTESGARF
+209 INNTESSTRF
-219 TDIIKVL
+219 TDVIKTLV
-226 IGFTY
+226 GFSY
-231 SLEATIEDPQILR
+231 SLEASIEDPEILR
-244 ALSSLNQFVD
+244 GLSSLNQFVD

-259 GRERVLLGLAFN
+259 GRERVLLVQAFN
-271 QNRFDAALL
+271 QNRFDAPLL

-290 SGYYEAFQR
+290 SGYLEAFQR

-306 TKLNAVLQ
+306 TKLNDVMQ
-314 QPASLE
+314 QPGSLE

-325 RLGFDTPLGDPLN
+325 RLGFDTPMGDPLN
-338 VKPEDWFNLATSR
+338 VKPEDWFNLSTAR
-351 IDMMAQVETELGQTV
+351 IDMMANVEAELGQNV
-366 VSLASDARNEAER
+366 VGLATDARSSAQS
-379 SLYVAIGTVVMML
+379 SLYVAVAIVVLML

-406 KIAVVDVN
+406 KVAVVDVN
-414 RTLVALSTRD
+414 RTLMALSTRD

-429 RYTGKDEFGEI
+429 RYIGKDEFGEI
-440 SRNLDNMAQQI
+440 SRNLDNMAHQI
-451 SDVIREIGSATA
+451 SEVISEIGSATA

-476 LQTSQNVAQQRQGTD
+476 LQTNQNVAQQRQGTD
-491 QVATAISQMSSTV
+491 QVATAISEMSATV

-511 TDASEMSQRVNAST
+511 TDAAEMSQRVNSST
-525 MQGKAEIENTI
+525 VQGKTEIDNTI
-536 SLIQG
+536 GLIQE
-541 LSLQA
+541 LSVQA
-546 QQTSQIIGELKGES
+546 EETSRIIDELKGES

-619 QQMIANLQ
+619 QKMIANLQ

-663 GIASISDRN
+663 GIATISDRN

-686 EEIHRNVH
+686 EEIHRNVD
-694 DINALVIQVSA
+694 DINSLVIQVSA

-718 RLAEQQ
+718 RLAEHQ

>member
-1 MFDIKSRS
+1 
-9 RYSFHVLAMACFK
+9 
-22 IKADRQVKLAKS
+22 
-34 RPKQMDGGR
+34 
-43 TGYGR
+43 
-48 LIIESSLVIKTSVL
+48 
-62 IKRWATVIFIESLR
+62 
-76 VTRSVMLRNAP
+76 
-87 LSMKLLLILIFP
+87 MKLLLILIFP

-104 AFAGLYVADKS
+104 AFAGLFVADKS
-115 ETLGDNSRAVTATSV
+115 ENLGDMRRAVTATSV
-130 ARTLSDVV
+130 AQKLSNVV
-138 TTLQRER
+138 TTIQRER
-145 GASGVFLGSGGKTMQ
+145 GASGVFLGSGGKSIQ
-160 DKLRSLRQ
+160 DKLKTFRQ

-173 MVEMRAQSTEGLSG
+173 ISEMRAQSTDGIPG
-187 TENVSRALDDVIA
+187 PDKVYRALDDLTA
-200 LRLKVDALA
+200 LRLKIDTLG
-209 INNTESGARF
+209 INNTESSTRF
-219 TDIIKVL
+219 TDVIKTLV
-226 IGFTY
+226 GFSY
-231 SLEATIEDPQILR
+231 SLEASIEDPQILR
-244 ALSSLNQFVD
+244 GLSSLNQFID

-259 GRERVLLGLAFN
+259 GRERVLLVQAFN
-271 QNRFDAALL
+271 QNRFDAPLL

-290 SGYYEAFQR
+290 SGYLEAFQR

-306 TKLNAVLQ
+306 TKLNDVMQ
-314 QPASLE
+314 QPGSLE

-325 RLGFDTPLGDPLN
+325 RLGFDTPMGDPLN
-338 VKPEDWFNLATSR
+338 VKPEDWFNLSTVR
-351 IDMMAQVETELGQTV
+351 IDMMAQVEAELGQNV
-366 VSLASDARNEAER
+366 VGLATDARSSAQS
-379 SLYVAIGTVVMML
+379 SLYVAVATVVLML
-392 IVVLWL
+392 IIVLWL

-406 KIAVVDVN
+406 KVAVVDVN
-414 RTLVALSTRD
+414 RTLMALSTRD

-429 RYTGKDEFGEI
+429 RYIGKDEFGEI
-440 SRNLDNMAQQI
+440 SRNLDNMAHQI
-451 SDVIREIGSATA
+451 SEVISEIGSATA

-491 QVATAISQMSSTV
+491 QVATAISEMSATV

-511 TDASEMSQRVNAST
+511 TDAAEMSQRVNNST
-525 MQGKAEIENTI
+525 VQGKTEIDNTI
-536 SLIQG
+536 GLIQE
-541 LSLQA
+541 LSVQA
-546 QQTSQIIGELKGES
+546 EETSRIIDELKGES

-619 QQMIANLQ
+619 QKMIANLQ

-663 GIASISDRN
+663 GIATISDRN

-686 EEIHRNVH
+686 EEIHRNVD
-694 DINALVIQVSA
+694 DINSLVIQVSA

>member
-1 MFDIKSRS
+1 
-9 RYSFHVLAMACFK
+9 
-22 IKADRQVKLAKS
+22 
-34 RPKQMDGGR
+34 
-43 TGYGR
+43 
-48 LIIESSLVIKTSVL
+48 
-62 IKRWATVIFIESLR
+62 
-76 VTRSVMLRNAP
+76 MLRNAP

-104 AFAGLYVADKS
+104 AFAGLFVADKS
-115 ETLGDNSRAVTATSV
+115 ENLGDMRRAVTATAV
-130 ARTLSDVV
+130 AQKLSNVV
-138 TTLQRER
+138 TTIQRER
-145 GASGVFLGSGGKTMQ
+145 GASGVFLGSGGKSMQ
-160 DKLRSLRQ
+160 DKLKTFRQ

-173 MVEMRAQSTEGLSG
+173 ISEMRAQSTDGIPG
-187 TENVSRALDDVIA
+187 PDKVYRALDDLTA
-200 LRLKVDALA
+200 LRLKIDTVG
-209 INNTESGARF
+209 INNTESSTRF
-219 TDIIKVL
+219 TDVIKTLV
-226 IGFTY
+226 GFSY
-231 SLEATIEDPQILR
+231 SLEASIEDPQILR
-244 ALSSLNQFVD
+244 GLSSLNQFID

-259 GRERVLLGLAFN
+259 GRERVLLVQAFN
-271 QNRFDAALL
+271 QNRFDAPLL

-290 SGYYEAFQR
+290 SGYLEAFQR

-306 TKLNAVLQ
+306 TKLNDVMQ
-314 QPASLE
+314 QPGSLE

-325 RLGFDTPLGDPLN
+325 RLGFDTPMGDPLN
-338 VKPEDWFNLATSR
+338 VNPEDWFNLATVR
-351 IDMMAQVETELGQTV
+351 IDMMAQVEAELGQNV
-366 VSLASDARNEAER
+366 VGLATDARSSAQS
-379 SLYVAIGTVVMML
+379 SLYVAVATVVLML

-406 KIAVVDVN
+406 KVAVVDVN
-414 RTLVALSTRD
+414 RTLMALSTRD

-429 RYTGKDEFGEI
+429 GYIGKDEFGEI
-440 SRNLDNMAQQI
+440 SRNLDNMAHQI
-451 SDVIREIGSATA
+451 SEVISEIGSATA

-476 LQTSQNVAQQRQGTD
+476 LQTNQNVAQQRQGTD
-491 QVATAISQMSSTV
+491 QVATAISEMSATV

-511 TDASEMSQRVNAST
+511 TDAAEMSQRVNNST
-525 MQGKAEIENTI
+525 VQGKTEIDNTI
-536 SLIQG
+536 GLIQE
-541 LSLQA
+541 LSVQA
-546 QQTSQIIGELKGES
+546 EETSRIIDELKGES

-619 QQMIANLQ
+619 QKMIANLQ

-663 GIASISDRN
+663 GIATISDRN

-686 EEIHRNVH
+686 EEIHRNVD
-694 DINALVIQVSA
+694 DINSLVIQVSA